1 MRSIVI
7 FRFFSHLSLLFVYQC
22 ITFLPLI
29 FRFSFYTLTP
39 EKCTKRKSFF
49 LRWISDSSSRP
60 QTVTRKHLRDSMCNE
75 KGKAIKEDSPLVRS

>member
-1 MRSIVI
+1 MNFVDKGLSVDNGC
-7 FRFFSHLSLLFVYQC
+7 FRYQSL
-22 ITFLPLI
+22 
-29 FRFSFYTLTP
+29 
-39 EKCTKRKSFF
+39 F